1 MNFTTN
7 NHAQLR
13 LFEEATQASQSQS
26 WFTARFGTPR
36 LISIGIHVALVGLA
50 LIPWTTTLQMRPK
63 LSETAVVLYTP
74 ADVSIQRLS
83 LPARAQGGGGG
94 GKRQPTPASRG
105 ILPRGADKQ
114 FVPPDPEPPKNPD
127 PTLTMEPTIVAPDL
141 ATLRPLNLLNIGDP
155 NGVVGPP
162 SSGPGNGGGIGNGDG
177 RGDGNGDGA
186 GAIKGT
192 GFGCCSD
199 GPYRVGG
206 DVSIPT
212 VVYRVEPEYSEEAR
226 KARYQGTV
234 VLEAVVRKDGKVDVL
249 QLVRRLGF
257 GLDDNA
263 IRALKQWRFRP
274 AMKNG
279 VPVDATLN
287 IEVRFNLR

>member
-1 MNFTTN
+1 MSNFREN
-7 NHAQLR
+7 DAEPR
-13 LFEEATQASQSQS
+13 LFGAATQVSQSQKV
-26 WFTARFGTPR
+26 FTARFGTPR
-36 LISIGIHVALVGLA
+36 LISVGIHIALAGLA
-50 LIPWTTTLQMRPK
+50 LIPWTSTLQVRPK
-63 LSETAVVLYTP
+63 LRETAVMLYTP
-74 ADVSIQRLS
+74 ADISIKPLS
-83 LPARAQGGGGG
+83 LPARMQGGGGG

-114 FVPPDPEPPKNPD
+114 LAPPDPEPPKNLD
-127 PTLTMEPTIVAPDL
+127 PTLIVEPTIVAPQL
-141 ATLRPLNLLNIGDP
+141 ATLRPLNLLNLGDP
-155 NGVVGPP
+155 NGIVGPP
-162 SSGPGNGGGIGNGDG
+162 SSGLGTGGGIGDGNG
-177 RGDGNGDGA
+177 RGDGNGEGP
-186 GAIKGT
+186 GAINGKG
-192 GFGCCSD
+192 GGCCD

-206 DVSIPT
+206 DISNPT

-234 VLEAVVRKDGKVDVL
+234 VLEAVVRRDGRVDVL
-249 QLVRRLGF
+249 HLVRSLGF

-274 AMKNG
+274 AMKDG

>member
-1 MNFTTN
+1 M
-7 NHAQLR
+7 
-13 LFEEATQASQSQS
+13 
-26 WFTARFGTPR
+26 
-36 LISIGIHVALVGLA
+36 
-50 LIPWTTTLQMRPK
+50 
-63 LSETAVVLYTP
+63 LYTP
-74 ADVSIQRLS
+74 TDISIKRLL

-114 FVPPDPEPPKNPD
+114 LAPPDPEPPKNPN
-127 PTLTMEPTIVAPDL
+127 PTLIVEPTIVAPQL
-141 ATLRPLNLLNIGDP
+141 ATLRPLNLLNLGDP
-155 NGVVGPP
+155 NGIVGPP
-162 SSGPGNGGGIGNGDG
+162 SSGPGDGGGIGDGNG
-177 RGDGNGDGA
+177 RGDGPGKGPGA
-186 GAIKGT
+186 GEGED
-192 GFGCCSD
+192 GGNGG

-206 DVSIPT
+206 DVSVPT

-234 VLEAVVRKDGKVDVL
+234 VLEAVVRRDGRVDVL
-249 QLVRRLGF
+249 HLVRSLGL

-263 IRALKQWRFRP
+263 LRALKQWRFRP

-279 VPVDATLN
+279 IPVDATLN